1 MRGTRARRD
10 WGLRRRG
17 IIPACAGNTMVWSID
32 ASFTRDHPRVCG
44 EHLIV
49 AIGMAVGQ
57 GSSPRVRGTRG
68 ADRPRDQDAG
78 IIPACAG
85 NTAGARSCTAWRRDH
100 PRVCGEHSR
109 RTATVSVTLGSSPR
123 VRGTLH
129 GAGVAHER
137 VGIIPACAGNTQPGR
152 NLGRRRRDHPR
163 VCGEHSAENMSAN
176 AQAGSSPRVR
186 GTPRRETA
194 SLSLCGIIPACAG
207 NTKTG
212 SFEAP
217 SSRDHPRVCGEHY
230 KAKYEELKGEG
241 SSPRVRGTLST
252 ACSSVSRLGIIPAC
266 AGNTGAFVMGREWTW
281 DHPRVCGEHCT
292 SLMRS
297 LSLSG
302 SSPRVRGTP
311 VERQGQGPV
320 RGIIPACAGNTS
332 TRAANRCCCRDHPRV
347 CGEHSSQSMTSRE
360 IAGSSPRVRGTL

>member
-1 MRGTRARRD
+1 
-10 WGLRRRG
+10 
-17 IIPACAGNTMVWSID
+17 MVWSID

-186 GTPRRETA
+186 GTPHSYFPIDA
-194 SLSLCGIIPACAG
+194 HCGIIPACAG
-207 NTKTG
+207 NT
-212 SFEAP
+212 FEGRELLEHHGIIPACAGNTAQHRRRCNRA
-217 SSRDHPRVCGEHY
+217 RDHPRVCGEHHQ
-230 KAKYEELKGEG
+230 A
-241 SSPRVRGTLST
+241 VRDGHAST
-252 ACSSVSRLGIIPAC
+252 
-266 AGNTGAFVMGREWTW
+266 
-281 DHPRVCGEHCT
+281 
-292 SLMRS
+292 
-297 LSLSG
+297 G

-311 VERQGQGPV
+311 DECTDKHSR
-320 RGIIPACAGNTS
+320 RGIIPACAGNT
-332 TRAANRCCCRDHPRV
+332 
-347 CGEHSSQSMTSRE
+347 
-360 IAGSSPRVRGTL
+360 RGR